1 MMDILS
7 DINFALRTL
16 IKNPKFTALTVFVMT
31 TGLTL
36 CIYMFSFIHGSL
48 VAPLPFE
55 NGERIRA
62 VDTIY
67 NGIQYQGTS
76 FRVHDFE
83 DIKKRVQSYEV
94 FDAYDQGTVNLST
107 SDRAVKYTGHYVQES
122 FFEISE
128 AKPLLG
134 RLLTNEDGLSGAEP
148 VTLISHTL
156 WQNMFAGDKDVLGKK
171 LRINTKPTTIIGV
184 MPDSYQFPSAGRIWL
199 PYTTTA
205 KGVARKDGDYVA
217 VYGVLKPGISDEQ
230 ANAELRGLMAE
241 LEERYPKLNSNTS
254 AHVWTLQSAAMGSG
268 TPTIILAMELAVGF
282 ILLLACIN
290 VGNLLFSRAIEKG
303 KETAIR
309 TALGAPRARLIMQ
322 MMWEST
328 LICLISGV
336 LAVLFSGLWLEI
348 ANKDLLSSFPFDPPF
363 WWNIKITETSLIA
376 AVVITLVTAF
386 ITGILPA
393 LKATSGDFNAIL
405 RDGTRGAQSK
415 ASGRL
420 SKAIVISEVVL
431 SCALLLLST
440 GMVYSVNQQN
450 NIDYGTTI
458 EDIFTARVGLP
469 EAEYKSDEK
478 RLQYYQNL
486 KATLISEPEIS
497 AVSFTRTIPGNGA
510 SYQNISLDGVDYGKK
525 PQYPS
530 SSSVGVAHNYF
541 SVMEMNLREGR
552 VFDSRDKIDSPLTAV
567 VTDNFVKRF
576 FKDGVALGKRFKFI
590 ETDQDWY
597 TVIGVI
603 NDVIHGQPMS
613 FNIEKPTAFISIQQT
628 PKRFMSVVIKTTA
641 DNAQNVV
648 GLSDL
653 VVDLAL
659 RVERD
664 APLYDVKTLRNSIN
678 GRNAG
683 MNFVSEL
690 FLVFAAASM
699 VLAFSGIYGVMSN
712 TIIQKTQEI
721 GIRRALGA
729 DNSDI
734 YKYFIKQ
741 GLKQL
746 VIGLAIGV
754 PMGIALVT
762 MLEKSSIAQGSLMLY
777 FSVPA
782 FISFIIL
789 LAVYYPVSRAL
800 NMEPCA
806 ALRHE

>member
-55 NGERIRA
+55 NGERIRS
-62 VDTIY
+62 VGLIY
-67 NGIQYQGTS
+67 NGMQYNGAS

-94 FDAYDQGTVNLST
+94 FDAYTTGTVNLST
-107 SDRAVKYTGHYVQES
+107 SDRAVKYTGHYVKES

-134 RLLTNEDGLSGAEP
+134 RLITNKDGLSGAEP

-156 WQNMFAGDKDVLGKK
+156 WQNMFGADKDVLGKK
-171 LRINTKPTTIIGV
+171 LRVNTKPTTIVGV
-184 MPDSYQFPSAGRIWL
+184 MPDSYQFPNAGRIWL

-205 KGVARKDGDYVA
+205 KGVERKKGGVVA
-217 VYGVLKPGISDEQ
+217 VYGVLKPSVSDEQ
-230 ANAELRGLMAE
+230 ANVELRNLMAE
-241 LEERYPKLNSNTS
+241 LEDKFPKLNSNTS
-254 AHVWTLQSAAMGSG
+254 AHVWTLQAEAMGNG
-268 TPTIILAMELAVGF
+268 TSVIVLAMELAVSF

-290 VGNLLFSRAIEKG
+290 VGNLLLSRATEKG

-309 TALGAPRARLIMQ
+309 TALGAPRTRLIMQ
-322 MMWEST
+322 MMWESM
-328 LICLISGV
+328 LICVISGV
-336 LAVLFSGLWLEI
+336 LAVLFSGLWLEM
-348 ANKDLLSSFPFDPPF
+348 ANKDLLESFPFDPPF
-363 WWNIKITETSLIA
+363 WWNIKITQTSLIA

-386 ITGILPA
+386 VTGILPA
-393 LKATSGDFNAIL
+393 IKATSGDFNATL

-420 SKAIVISEVVL
+420 SKVIVISEVVL

-450 NIDYGTTI
+450 NIDYGTAV

-469 EAEYKSDEK
+469 EVEYENLEK
-478 RLQYYQNL
+478 RQQYYQNL
-486 KATLISEPEIS
+486 TASLMAEPEIS
-497 AVSFTRTIPGNGA
+497 AVSLTRTLPGNGA
-510 SYQNISLDGVDYGKK
+510 SYQNIALDNVDYGKK

-530 SSSVGVAHNYF
+530 SSAVGVAHNYF

-552 VFDSRDKIDSPLTAV
+552 LFDSRDKIDSPLTAV
-567 VTDNFVKRF
+567 VTDNFVNKF
-576 FKDGVALGKRFKFI
+576 FKGGDVLGKRFKFV
-590 ETDQDWY
+590 ETDKDWY
-597 TVIGVI
+597 TVIGVV

-613 FNIEKPTAFISIQQT
+613 YNIEKPTAFISIQQT
-628 PKRFMSVVIKTTA
+628 PKRFISVVIKTTA
-641 DNAQNVV
+641 DNAGSVT
-648 GLSDL
+648 GLPEK
-653 VVDLAL
+653 VVDIAL
-659 RVERD
+659 NVERD
-664 APLYDVKTLRNSIN
+664 APLYNVKTLRDSIT

-683 MNFVSEL
+683 MNFISEL

-712 TIIQKTQEI
+712 TIVQKTQEI

-734 YKYFIKQ
+734 YKHFLKQ
-741 GLKQL
+741 GAKQL
-746 VIGLAIGV
+746 VIGLVIGI
-754 PMGIALVT
+754 PMGVALVT
-762 MLEKSSIAQGSLMLY
+762 MLEASSIAQGSLMLY
-777 FSVPA
+777 FAIPA
-782 FISFIIL
+782 FISAVIL
-789 LAVYYPVSRAL
+789 LAIYYPVQRAL
-800 NMEPCA
+800 KMQPCS
-806 ALRHE
+806 ALRYE